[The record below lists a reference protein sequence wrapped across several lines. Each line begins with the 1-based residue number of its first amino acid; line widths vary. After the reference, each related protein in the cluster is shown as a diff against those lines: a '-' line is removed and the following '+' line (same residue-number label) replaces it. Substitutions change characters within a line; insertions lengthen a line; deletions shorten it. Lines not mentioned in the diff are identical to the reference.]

1 MDKLK
6 DAALD
11 DWSEEATGQGTLC
24 HQEQER
30 KNRSSQPQ
38 GTVAASLQNRE
49 GTRLCGSV
57 PLATGSCVCRPRS
70 SSPSPTG
77 LLRVRA
83 GCSFPGLQATLL
95 ATATKPESRRLQLA
109 PEHTQTC

>member
-24 HQEQER
+24 HQDQER
-30 KNRSSQPQ
+30 KNRSPQPQ

-49 GTRLCGSV
+49 GTRLCGPV
-57 PLATGSCVCRPRS
+57 PLATGSCVPPQKLIPISNWPAACQ
-70 SSPSPTG
+70 G
-77 LLRVRA
+77 WMLLSWAA
-83 GCSFPGLQATLL
+83 GHL
-95 ATATKPESRRLQLA
+95 AGHSDET
-109 PEHTQTC
+109 